1 MARYTG
7 PVCRLCRRETEK
19 LFLKGDRCFTTKCSV
34 ERRNYPP
41 GQHGQGRKKVSQY
54 AIQLRQKQKLR
65 RIYGV
70 SESQFRRYFDRA
82 AHQKGATGEQFLKIL
97 ERRLDNIVY
106 RLGFGASRAQAR
118 QIVCHGHIQ
127 VNGRKVDIPSYLIKI
142 GDTISLKEKAKESSD
157 KNAASYKNFMA
168 GLNARLEQ
176 VQGRGL
182 PAWLELDAP
191 NRTGKVNAIPNR
203 EELTSIP
210 VNEQLI
216 VEFYSR

>member
-19 LFLKGDRCFTTKCSV
+19 LFLKGDRCFSTKCAV

-70 SESQFRRYFDRA
+70 SEKQFHRYFEKA
-82 AHQKGATGEQFLKIL
+82 AHIKGATGEAFLKLL
-97 ERRLDNIVY
+97 ERRLDNVVH

-118 QIVCHGHIQ
+118 QMICHGHIN
-127 VNGRKVDIPSYLIKI
+127 VNGRKVDIPSFLVKAN
-142 GDTISLKEKAKESSD
+142 DLISLKEKNKESSD
-157 KNAASYKNFMA
+157 KNAAAYKNFVG
-168 GLNARLEQ
+168 GLGARLEQ
-176 VQGRGL
+176 VMSRGL
-182 PAWLELDAP
+182 PAWLELDAAA
-191 NRTGKVNAIPNR
+191 RQGKVLHIPGR
-203 EELTSIP
+203 EEIP
-210 VNEQLI
+210 TQVNEQLV